1 MLNRQ
6 GADQWVPAT
15 IVAVPVIAACAW
27 LALRGEPG
35 WWVPVAIVT
44 IAWLAFLA
52 FFRDP
57 PRHAPASADGCLLA
71 PADGLVSAVSEHTH
85 HDAIGGP
92 ALVIRIFLSVLDVHV
107 NRVPWSG
114 RVVSCVHRPGR
125 HLDVRVEES
134 ARVNESLLVTIDA
147 PEGFRYAV
155 RLVAGAV
162 ARRIA
167 CTARTGDTLRRGD
180 RMGMIK
186 FGSTTEL
193 VVPSAPGRS
202 SLVSVGDRVRGG
214 VTPLVRWKA

>member
-15 IVAVPVIAACAW
+15 VVAVPVIALCAW
-27 LALRGEPG
+27 LAFGGEPG
-35 WWVPVAIVT
+35 WWMPCAFTAV
-44 IAWLAFLA
+44 AWLAFLA

-57 PRHAPASADGCLLA
+57 PRRAPASADRCMLA
-71 PADGLVSAVSEHTH
+71 PADGLVSAVIEQPH

-107 NRVPWSG
+107 NRVPWDG
-114 RVVSCVHRPGR
+114 RVVGRAHHPGR
-125 HLDVRVEES
+125 YLDVRIAES
-134 ARVNESLLVTIDA
+134 AKVNENLVITVETTQGD
-147 PEGFRYAV
+147 RYAI
-155 RLVAGAV
+155 RLVSGAV

-167 CTARTGDTLRRGD
+167 CTAMTGDTLRRGE

-193 VVPSAPGRS
+193 IVPSAPDRA
-202 SLVSVGDRVRGG
+202 SLVRVGDRVTGG
-214 VTPLVRWKA
+214 VTPLVRRNA